1 MSVAQTEAVD
11 LALVFDVMFQILK
24 DLGKFVD
31 HGLQIVNE
39 PGGREYI
46 LLVRRMKI
54 SRLAMNCKVNKKYY
68 NLVVKHIMS
77 IDALARLKVV
87 RETLSRMVQDA
98 MSRYLRAP
106 FRCTERIAV
115 SMSALLGSANDRN
128 WSGHQVIWSDGWN
141 SANDECLLELKHRW
155 APFPTDADLLTFLYV
170 NPEDKTLVKQDAD
183 QSNPKSLS
191 DEDRRA
197 VVRAHMHYFFSKLSE
212 ALVHDFFKARWEY
225 EQAKL
230 EWAYER
236 RETRFLQENREA
248 LNSLMTSDS

>member
-1 MSVAQTEAVD
+1 MSEADV
-11 LALVFDVMFQILK
+11 ALVFDVTFQITK
-24 DLGKFVD
+24 DLGEFVD
-31 HGLQIVNE
+31 HGLEIVNE
-39 PGGREYI
+39 PGEREWK
-46 LLVRRMKI
+46 LLVRRMNL
-54 SRLAMNCKVNKKYY
+54 SRLAMNCKVNKRYY
-68 NLVVKHIMS
+68 NLVIRHIMS

-115 SMSALLGSANDRN
+115 VMSALLDGRELNRRF
-128 WSGHQVIWSDGWN
+128 WSSHQVIWNDGWT
-141 SANDECLLELKHRW
+141 SEDDQCLLELKHPW
-155 APFPTDADLLTFLYV
+155 ATFPTDADVQTFRYV
-170 NPEDKTLVKQDAD
+170 SPEDGTIIRTDAD
-183 QSNPKSLS
+183 QSTPKSLS

-236 RETRFLQENREA
+236 REARFLQENREA
-248 LNSLMTSDS
+248 LNSLMTSDA